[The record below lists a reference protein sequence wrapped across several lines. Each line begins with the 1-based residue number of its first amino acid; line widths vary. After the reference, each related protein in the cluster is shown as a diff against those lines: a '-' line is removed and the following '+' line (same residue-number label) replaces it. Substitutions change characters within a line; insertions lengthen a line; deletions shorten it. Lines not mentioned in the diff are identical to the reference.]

1 MSLTPKS
8 IALLPKYPAIIA
20 LCLMIAMIASMFV
33 LQYGWLLL
41 LSGINDLLNT
51 SFIAKNT
58 LTIMSLILTAVS
70 LVWIIVIWQYL
81 RIKTMGHTTKTTI
94 LIWQCYFG
102 FYAMNSKAFFKALAI
117 LLVGIILSSG
127 FVAILSDWLK
137 PMPSIDVKSL
147 VDDST
152 PMWLFALLVLI
163 CAPIYEELICRGL
176 FWRLGEDIF
185 SPFFTHQRHTNIAVS
200 LLSSGIFSFLHFQYN
215 YIDLVMMATL
225 SLILCYARL
234 STQSIFAPML
244 LHSINNSLVLL
255 LMIFS

>member
-1 MSLTPKS
+1 
-8 IALLPKYPAIIA
+8 
-20 LCLMIAMIASMFV
+20 
-33 LQYGWLLL
+33 
-41 LSGINDLLNT
+41 
-51 SFIAKNT
+51 
-58 LTIMSLILTAVS
+58 MSLILTAVS

-102 FYAMNSKAFFKALAI
+102 FHAMNSKAFLKLWRFYW
-117 LLVGIILSSG
+117 LVSSYQIG

-185 SPFFTHQRHTNIAVS
+185 SPFSPKSDTQIS
-200 LLSSGIFSFLHFQYN
+200 LLVYYPAVFFLFAFSIQLY
-215 YIDLVMMATL
+215 
-225 SLILCYARL
+225 
-234 STQSIFAPML
+234 
-244 LHSINNSLVLL
+244 
-255 LMIFS
+255 